1 MLEINKSQI
10 IYARDRKALD
20 NARAS
25 EKNEPPASGNNP
37 LRAGQGSI
45 KIVVYKNDIV
55 NSSHLFTFISKPL
68 SDSGPQM

>member
-1 MLEINKSQI
+1 MWKFNKSQI

-37 LRAGQGSI
+37 LMAGQGSI
-45 KIVVYKNDIV
+45 KSVVHKKI
-55 NSSHLFTFISKPL
+55 L
-68 SDSGPQM
+68 SI

>member
-1 MLEINKSQI
+1 MLKINKSQI
-10 IYARDRKALD
+10 IYARNRKALD

-45 KIVVYKNDIV
+45 KNEPPASGYNSLRAGQGSIKSVVY
-55 NSSHLFTFISKPL
+55 
-68 SDSGPQM
+68 